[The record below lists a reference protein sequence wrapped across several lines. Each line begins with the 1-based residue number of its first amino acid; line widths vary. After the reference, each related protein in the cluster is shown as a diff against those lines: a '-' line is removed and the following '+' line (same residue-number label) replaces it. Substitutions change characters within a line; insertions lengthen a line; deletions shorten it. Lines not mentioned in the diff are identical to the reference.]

1 MSALSLNPGE
11 RAARERRRLFG
22 LNDTQPVADLLELV
36 EGQLEVP
43 VLIEQFE
50 AKDIAGVLLRHASG
64 DRFVGIN
71 ADHHPVRQR
80 FTLAHELGHLH
91 LGHQPRVELAR
102 DVFGGASTDP
112 QEVEA
117 NYFAAEFLAPRQA
130 VTAWLEEHDEIGTV
144 TAEAAARLALS
155 FGIAFP
161 TACYR
166 LERAGAIGA
175 TAKRRLVAELSA
187 NGKHYAERHGDARLT
202 DAIEVLWRDR
212 AYPRVPRQT
221 AVYARQAHVDGL
233 LDDDAYRAIAGDA
246 LEEQDISSWFA

>member
-1 MSALSLNPGE
+1 MSALPLHPGE

-22 LNDTQPVADLLELV
+22 LNDTQPVVDLLELV
-36 EGQLEVP
+36 EGQLDVP
-43 VLIEQFE
+43 VLIEQF
-50 AKDIAGVLLRHASG
+50 AADDIAGVLLRHASG

-71 ADHHPVRQR
+71 ADHHPVKQR

-91 LGHQPRVELAR
+91 LGHQPRIERAS
-102 DVFGGASTDP
+102 DVFGSAPTDP

-130 VTAWLEEHDEIGTV
+130 LTTWLEERDEIATV
-144 TAEAAARLALS
+144 NAEAIARLALS

-187 NGKHYAERHGDARLT
+187 NGKQYAQRHGDARLK
-202 DAIEVLWRDR
+202 DAMEALWRDK

-221 AVYARQAHVDGL
+221 AIYAKQAHVDGL
-233 LDDDAYRAIAGDA
+233 LDDDAYRAIAGDPNK
-246 LEEQDISSWFA
+246 EQDISSWFA